1 MPKPRTPTKL
11 LQLKGAFKVHPERKV
26 EREGEPEGDGLP
38 GDPPDTLTPAEQ
50 AAWREI
56 VSLAYPG
63 TLSSGDRL
71 ALEYGATLLV
81 YLRQERY
88 MVPAPL
94 LGRWEAFLA
103 KFGMTPADR
112 SRVKST
118 VKKKDDDGISE
129 FQAAA

>member
-1 MPKPRTPTKL
+1 MPKPRLPSKIL
-11 LQLKGAFKVHPERKV
+11 EMRGAFDKNPSRGR

-38 GDPPDTLTPAEQ
+38 GDPPDTLTPDEQ

-71 ALEYGATLLV
+71 ALEYGAVLLV

-118 VKKKDDDGISE
+118 VKKKEDDGIGE